1 MYMKL
6 EADSHRELIW
16 SKPVSLVGH
25 MNDPTETRFVAI
37 VYSSYQAQPAGAR
50 VGHSE
55 SREVII
61 S

>member
-6 EADSHRELIW
+6 KADSHRELIW

-25 MNDPTETRFVAI
+25 MNDPTGTRFVVI
-37 VYSSYQAQPAGAR
+37 VYSSYQPADAR

>member
-16 SKPVSLVGH
+16 SKPVISPVGH

-37 VYSSYQAQPAGAR
+37 VYSSYQPAGAR
-50 VGHSE
+50 IGHSE